1 MTLRVLEL
9 NDAGLRLSDESGV
22 LLSSPGYALVLP
34 RVAEG
39 KARAASSSA
48 SAHGARAGSIRCNAS
63 ISSGT
68 NSVSTPSRALLATS
82 VTTRILPSHTCRIWQ
97 LPPSWQAMSC
107 WQSRAVFRGS
117 SLAFCLAC

>member
-34 RVAEG
+34 RGIEFG
-39 KARAASSSA
+39 ERAR
-48 SAHGARAGSIRCNAS
+48 ARAGSIRCNAS

-117 SLAFCLAC
+117 SLALCLAC